1 MNMKID
7 SLISYEAMKSGE
19 ASMAQYNNKNG
30 IFKRNSPMSELVVE
44 NEWTNE
50 IKNSYF
56 IQVVTLFGGSF
67 AFQTAIQP
75 SVVWGMMSESRH
87 AMIHGC

>member
-1 MNMKID
+1 
-7 SLISYEAMKSGE
+7 
-19 ASMAQYNNKNG
+19 MAHNKNG

-44 NEWTNE
+44 NERKK

-67 AFQTAIQP
+67 AF
-75 SVVWGMMSESRH
+75 
-87 AMIHGC
+87 